1 MIAAAAAKG
10 MDRKATHL
18 RLTVAADNLDAK
30 RFYARIGMQHRD
42 QEDTYHLGG
51 EAFARLAENAG

>member
-1 MIAAAAAKG
+1 